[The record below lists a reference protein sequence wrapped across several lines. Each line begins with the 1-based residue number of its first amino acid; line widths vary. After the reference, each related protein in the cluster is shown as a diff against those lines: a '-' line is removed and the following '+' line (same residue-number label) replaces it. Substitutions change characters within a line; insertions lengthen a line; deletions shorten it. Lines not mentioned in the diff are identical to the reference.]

1 VCLALGLGVSGVGGC
16 ASYSPPSFRITDV
29 QLVERSTDAA
39 LIIFTIE
46 GDNPNREQLPLD
58 TVRYSMTLDGRAP
71 FSAQR
76 SAEATLPGWVE
87 STSGKLYHDLSLTFV
102 APPAIDDGVRTALK
116 ALGASEVTMEQAERH
131 ATGTLIW
138 LDAGPSGLPSSL
150 ANRPEQAQVVLL
162 PGPSGTPSPG
172 WGLADFVLP
181 GDWLETATRMHT
193 EAWGASLA

>member
-1 VCLALGLGVSGVGGC
+1 MRPNGVRTIVCLALGLGVSGVGGC

-76 SAEATLPGWVE
+76 SAEATLPGFGTQVFTIPV
-87 STSGKLYHDLSLTFV
+87 SITDASG
-102 APPAIDDGVRTALK
+102 
-116 ALGASEVTMEQAERH
+116 
-131 ATGTLIW
+131 
-138 LDAGPSGLPSSL
+138 GLPSEKIGYTISGTVEY
-150 ANRPEQAQVVLL
+150 RL
-162 PGPSGTPSPG
+162 PGSIADLLFDNDIRKPTQAFGESGS
-172 WGLADFVLP
+172 LDFT
-181 GDWLETATRMHT
+181 D
-193 EAWGASLA
+193 ASRVVGSSKVDAEK